1 MNGCMGGGGFNE
13 GGRGE
18 ISFNRRVSRAR
29 EPPGCKHAKGPVVSL
44 NGF

>member
-1 MNGCMGGGGFNE
+1 MGGGGFNE

-18 ISFNRRVSRAR
+18 ISFNRRVSRAAR